1 MQPAK
6 SLAGNPLWNVR
17 ISGQMIAFVLLRVLL
32 VLLLV
37 AANAFFAAAEFALV
51 SVRDT
56 RIQQLIDARRIGAR
70 ILQRLHRRLDEV
82 VNGVQLG
89 VTVVSLTL
97 GWIGEPMV
105 AHFVES
111 FQFLQKVPHAMVY
124 AHTIAIAIAFG
135 LITFMHVILGELVPK
150 SLALQR
156 AEQVALA
163 VAAPMEVFLTL
174 TRPVTFIMGRAAG
187 YVLRIFGLRKM
198 RQGPVHSPDEVKLIV
213 SASRELGQIA
223 QAQEEMVHHA
233 LELENITAREVMVP
247 RPDIFSLPGDL
258 TLQEALEHVVEEQHS
273 RVPVYDPKSGPE
285 HIIGVLYAKDLMR
298 WVLRLTARPLQSL
311 PARVFD
317 MKIGDMKIG
326 DPKISEAKIGEMKIS
341 QVMHDALVVPETK
354 PLSELLDE
362 FKERKRHMAIVVDEF
377 GSTAGLIT
385 VEDILEQLVGEI
397 EDEFDVVPHQP
408 SALGES
414 KSLVLDGTVGLRDL
428 ESQYDL
434 LLPRDAGFETLA
446 GFMLSRLQKI
456 PAMGDSC
463 YYGGR
468 RFTVQEMDGHRISRV
483 KIEDVQPVA
492 VQAGA

>member
-1 MQPAK
+1 M
-6 SLAGNPLWNVR
+6 V
-17 ISGQMIAFVLLRVLL
+17 AFVLLRVLL
-32 VLLLV
+32 VVFLV

-56 RIQQLIDARRIGAR
+56 RIQQLIEARRIGAR
-70 ILQRLHRRLDEV
+70 ILQRLHRNLDEV

-111 FQFLQKVPHAMVY
+111 FQFLQKLPHVLVY

-163 VAAPMEVFLTL
+163 VAAPMDVFLTL
-174 TRPVTFIMGRAAG
+174 TRPLIFLLGKSAG
-187 YVLRIFGLRKM
+187 SVLRAFGLRRM

-213 SASRELGQIA
+213 TASRELGQIA
-223 QAQEEMVHHA
+223 PAQEEMVHHA

-247 RPDIFSLPGDL
+247 RPDIFSLSGDL
-258 TLQEALEHVVEEQHS
+258 TLQEAIDRVVEEQHS
-273 RVPVYDPKSGPE
+273 RIPIYDPKSGPE
-285 HIIGVLYAKDLMR
+285 HIIGILYAKDLMR
-298 WVLRLTARPLQSL
+298 WAGLRLTARSL
-311 PARVFD
+311 LPVPSR
-317 MKIGDMKIG
+317 
-326 DPKISEAKIGEMKIS
+326 ISEMKIS

-354 PLSELLDE
+354 PLSELLEE
-362 FKERKRHMAIVVDEF
+362 FKDRKRHMAIVVDEF

-397 EDEFDVVPHQP
+397 EDEFDVAAIEEAQ
-408 SALGES
+408 AGS
-414 KSLVLDGTVGLRDL
+414 KTLLLDGTVGLRDL

-446 GFMLSRLQKI
+446 GFLLSRLQKI
-456 PAMGDSC
+456 PAIGDSC

-468 RFTVQEMDGHRISRV
+468 KFTVEEMDEHRISRV
-483 KIEDVQPVA
+483 RVEDVQSVA
-492 VQAGA
+492 VQAGD

>member
-1 MQPAK
+1 M
-6 SLAGNPLWNVR
+6 V
-17 ISGQMIAFVLLRVLL
+17 AFVLLRVLL
-32 VLLLV
+32 IVSLV

-56 RIQQLIDARRIGAR
+56 RIQQLIEARRIGAR
-70 ILQRLHRRLDEV
+70 IVLKLHRNLDEV

-111 FQFLQKVPHAMVY
+111 FTFLQQIPHAMVY
-124 AHTIAIAIAFG
+124 AHTIAIAVAFG

-156 AEQVALA
+156 AEHVALA
-163 VAAPMEVFLTL
+163 VAAPMDVWLTL
-174 TRPVTFIMGRAAG
+174 TRPLIFVLGKSAG
-187 YVLRIFGLRKM
+187 SVLKAFGLRKM

-213 SASRELGQIA
+213 SASRELGQMTA
-223 QAQEEMVHHA
+223 TEEEMVHHA

-258 TLQEALEHVVEEQHS
+258 TLQEAIDRVVEEQHS
-273 RVPVYDPKSGPE
+273 RIPVYDPKSGPE
-285 HIIGVLYAKDLMR
+285 HIIGVLYSKDLMR
-298 WVLRLTARPLQSL
+298 WAGLRLAARQL
-311 PARVFD
+311 PALPSRVSD
-317 MKIGDMKIG
+317 
-326 DPKISEAKIGEMKIS
+326 MKIS
-341 QVMHDALVVPETK
+341 QVMHDALVIPETK
-354 PLSELLDE
+354 PLSELLEE

-397 EDEFDVVPHQP
+397 EDEFDVVSLDADQ
-408 SALGES
+408 AGS
-414 KSLVLDGTVGLRDL
+414 KTLLLDGTVGLRDL

-446 GFMLSRLQKI
+446 GFLLSRLQKI
-456 PAMGDSC
+456 PAVGDCC

-468 RFTVQEMDGHRISRV
+468 RFTVEEMDGYRISKVRV
-483 KIEDVQPVA
+483 EDVQPMSAQV
-492 VQAGA
+492 GD